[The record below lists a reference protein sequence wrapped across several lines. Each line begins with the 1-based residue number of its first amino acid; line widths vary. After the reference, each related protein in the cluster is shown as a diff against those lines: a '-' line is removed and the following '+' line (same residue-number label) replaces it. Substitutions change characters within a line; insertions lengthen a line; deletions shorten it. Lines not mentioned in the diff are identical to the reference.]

1 MKSMKPLAYLTTD
14 PTNAAAAKLL
24 AANHGVD
31 LEVIEPRDLDRLDRE
46 PKALILDWDYL
57 PEDYR
62 AGLLDGSGANVVAIH
77 GYNVGDGPASF
88 LPRRGI
94 LHTPRLDAHLFW
106 LLIAGENAA

>member
-14 PTNAAAAKLL
+14 PTNAAAAELL

-46 PKALILDWDYL
+46 STALILDWDYL
-57 PEDYR
+57 PEDCR
-62 AGLLDGSGANVVAIH
+62 AGLLTGSGANVVAIH

-94 LHTPRLDAHLFW
+94 LYSPRLDAHLFQ
-106 LLIAGENAA
+106 LLVAGENAA